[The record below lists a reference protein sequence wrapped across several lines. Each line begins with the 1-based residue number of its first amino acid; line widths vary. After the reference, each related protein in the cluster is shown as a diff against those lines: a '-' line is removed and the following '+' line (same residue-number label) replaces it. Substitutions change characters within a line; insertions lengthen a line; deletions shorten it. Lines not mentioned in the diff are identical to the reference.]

1 MTVLSEEGSDRKSY
15 TKDRNNIKML
25 IISRNLKL
33 VQWTFGQELDID
45 KRNFFSEWLPK
56 FEIRTSCD
64 TQISPNLMI

>member
-25 IISRNLKL
+25 IISLNLKL

-45 KRNFFSEWLPK
+45 KRNFFLNGWRNLRSGRHVIRK
-56 FEIRTSCD
+56 FHLT
-64 TQISPNLMI
+64 